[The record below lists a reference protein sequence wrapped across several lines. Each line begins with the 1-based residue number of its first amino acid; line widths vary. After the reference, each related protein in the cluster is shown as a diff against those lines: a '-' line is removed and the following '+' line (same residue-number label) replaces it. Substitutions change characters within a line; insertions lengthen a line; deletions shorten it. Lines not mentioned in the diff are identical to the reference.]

1 MKICLIID
9 DYLPASIKVGAKM
22 MHELAKEFVALGH
35 DVIVITPTLKLVDSE
50 NKNPGY
56 EIDVIDE
63 VKVFRFLSGEIKNV
77 SKIKRA
83 INETLLSYRAWKSG
97 KQFFKNNPYDLIV
110 YYSPSIFWGV
120 LVHRLKKLWGCPS
133 YLIVRDFFPQWVID
147 NGMLSAKSPITYY
160 FRIFEWLSY
169 RAADTIGIQSPKN
182 LAWFS
187 KICPIKR
194 PLDLL
199 YNWAANE
206 PVPSGDSHY
215 RKELG
220 LENKVVYFYGGN
232 IGHAQDMMNIVRLA
246 NSMRSE
252 ADAHFVLVGAGD
264 EFDLVQDSITK
275 LNLANMTLLP
285 PVTQEEFKLM
295 LAEFDVGLFSLH
307 HDHSTHNFPG
317 KLLGYMVQE
326 KPILGSIN
334 PDNDLKDI
342 VEEYKA
348 GLITVNGD
356 DAGLF
361 RNALTLLHDINL
373 RKTMGINAK
382 QLLADVFSVQ
392 AAAHQILSTTSVD

>member
-22 MHELAKEFVALGH
+22 MHELGKEFVALGH
-35 DVIVITPTLKLVDSE
+35 DVTVITPTLKLINSE
-50 NKNPGY
+50 KTNPGY
-56 EIDVIDE
+56 EIDEIDG

-77 SKIKRA
+77 SKVKRA

-97 KQFFKNNPYDLIV
+97 RQFLKNNPHDLIV
-110 YYSPSIFWGV
+110 YYSPTIFWGF
-120 LVHRLKKLWGCPS
+120 LVNRLKKLWGCPS

-147 NGMLSAKSPITYY
+147 NGMLSTNSPITYY
-160 FRIFEWLSY
+160 FRFFENLNY

-182 LAWFS
+182 LEWFS
-187 KICPIKR
+187 KTCPIKR

-206 PVPSGDSHY
+206 PVPSSDSHY

-246 NSMRSE
+246 NAMLPETS
-252 ADAHFVLVGAGD
+252 AHFVLVGAGD
-264 EFDLVQDSITK
+264 EVELVRDSIKK
-275 LNLANMTLLP
+275 LNLTNMTLLP
-285 PVTQEEFKLM
+285 PVNQEEFKKM
-295 LAEFDVGLFSLH
+295 LAEFDIGLFSLH
-307 HDHSTHNFPG
+307 RDHSTHNFPG

-326 KPILGSIN
+326 KPILGSVN

-342 VEEYKA
+342 VEKYEA
-348 GLITVNGD
+348 GLVTINGD
-356 DAGLF
+356 DNGLLS
-361 RNALTLLHDINL
+361 NALKLLHDINL
-373 RKTMGINAK
+373 RTATGINAK
-382 QLLADVFSVQ
+382 QLLADVFSVR
-392 AAAHQILSTTSVD
+392 AAANKILEIKV